1 MAIYAT
7 VIGNL
12 GADCKQVTL
21 GQTPALQFN
30 VASTRGRKDKNNQK
44 VTEWVSVTYFTTQAA
59 PFLLKGRKVAVT
71 GELETNAWM
80 GTSGQPNA
88 GLQMIA
94 KSIEFCGGHEEQQVG
109 GHPQYQQAPQPMQPQ
124 YQQQPQAQPSAPQ
137 FPPQNQSSDL
147 PF

>member
-12 GADCKQVTL
+12 GADCKQVML
-21 GQTPALQFN
+21 GQTAALQFN
-30 VASTRGRKDKNNQK
+30 VAATRSRKDKNNQK

-59 PFLLKGRKVAVT
+59 PYLLKGRKVAVT
-71 GELETNAWM
+71 GELEANAWM

-94 KSIEFCGGHEEQQVG
+94 RSIEFIGGQEEAQAV
-109 GHPQYQQAPQPMQPQ
+109 HAAPQAQYNPAPQPQAPQMQAP
-124 YQQQPQAQPSAPQ
+124 PQPSG
-137 FPPQNQSSDL
+137 DL

>member
-30 VASTRGRKDKNNQK
+30 VAATRSRKDKNGQK

-59 PFLLKGRKVAVT
+59 PYLLKGRKVAVT
-71 GELETNAWM
+71 GELEANAWI
-80 GTSGQPNA
+80 GTTGQPNA

-94 KSIEFCGGHEEQQVG
+94 RAIEFCGNHDEQNVSAAPTQQV
-109 GHPQYQQAPQPMQPQ
+109 QYQQPSQPAPQAAPQ
-124 YQQQPQAQPSAPQ
+124 YAPPQQQPASPT
-137 FPPQNQSSDL
+137 DL

>member
-30 VASTRGRKDKNNQK
+30 VAATRSRKDKNGQK

-59 PFLLKGRKVAVT
+59 PYLLKGRKIAVT
-71 GELETNAWM
+71 GELEANAWT
-80 GTSGQPNA
+80 GTQGQPNA

-94 KSIEFCGGHEEQQVG
+94 KSIEFCGSNDEQHNAQQ
-109 GHPQYQQAPQPMQPQ
+109 PQQQYQQPAPQQVQQQ
-124 YQQQPQAQPSAPQ
+124 YQQPQQQQFAP
-137 FPPQNQSSDL
+137 PPQPSSDL

>member
-1 MAIYAT
+1 MAIQAT

-30 VASTRGRKDKNNQK
+30 VASTRGRKDKNGQR

-59 PFLLKGRKVAVT
+59 PYLLKGRKVAVS
-71 GELETNAWM
+71 GELEANAWM

-94 KSIEFCGGHEEQQVG
+94 RSIEFIGSQDEHNQQTQQYA
-109 GHPQYQQAPQPMQPQ
+109 PQPQPAQYQQPMQPTP
-124 YQQQPQAQPSAPQ
+124 QPQAAPQ
-137 FPPQNQSSDL
+137 PPMGQSDL

>member
-1 MAIYAT
+1 MAIQAW

-30 VASTRGRKDKNNQK
+30 VAATRSRKDKNGQK
-44 VTEWVSVTYFTTQAA
+44 VTDWVSVTYFTTQAA
-59 PFLLKGRKVAVT
+59 PYLLKGRKVAVS
-71 GELETNAWM
+71 GELEANAWM

-94 KSIEFCGGHEEQQVG
+94 RSIEFCGGHEEQQVAG
-109 GHPQYQQAPQPMQPQ
+109 AQVAQQPYRAQQQPPQPSRP
-124 YQQQPQAQPSAPQ
+124 QQQPQPGMM
-137 FPPQNQSSDL
+137 PPDDVL

>member
-12 GADCKQVTL
+12 GADCKQITL

-30 VASTRGRKDKNNQK
+30 VASTRSRKDKNNQK
-44 VTEWVSVTYFTTQAA
+44 VAEWVSVTYFTTQAA
-59 PFLLKGRKVAVT
+59 PFLTKGKKIAVT
-71 GELETNAWM
+71 GELESNPWT
-80 GTSGQPNA
+80 GTSGAPNA

-94 KSIEFCGGHEEQQVG
+94 KNIEFLSGFEEGAQQ
-109 GHPQYQQAPQPMQPQ
+109 QYQHLAQSAPQAAPQQQQYAPPQQPQ
-124 YQQQPQAQPSAPQ
+124 YQQPS
-137 FPPQNQSSDL
+137 SSDGVL

>member
-30 VASTRGRKDKNNQK
+30 VAATRSRKDKNGQK

-59 PFLLKGRKVAVT
+59 PYLLKGRKVAVT
-71 GELETNAWM
+71 GELEANAWM

-94 KSIEFCGGHEEQQVG
+94 RSIEFVG
-109 GHPQYQQAPQPMQPQ
+109 GQEEAQMVAQQPYQQAQPMQAAPQPQPQ
-124 YQQQPQAQPSAPQ
+124 YA
-137 FPPQNQSSDL
+137 PPQPGGDM

>member
-30 VASTRGRKDKNNQK
+30 VAATRSRKDKNGQK

-59 PFLLKGRKVAVT
+59 PYLLKGRKVAVT
-71 GELETNAWM
+71 GELEANAWM

-94 KSIEFCGGHEEQQVG
+94 RSIEFVG
-109 GHPQYQQAPQPMQPQ
+109 GQEEAQAAQQPYQQAQPMQAAPQPQPQ
-124 YQQQPQAQPSAPQ
+124 YV
-137 FPPQNQSSDL
+137 PPQPGGDM

>member
-1 MAIYAT
+1 MAIQAT

-30 VASTRGRKDKNNQK
+30 VASTRGRKDKNGQK
-44 VTEWVSVTYFTTQAA
+44 VTDWISVTYFTVQAA
-59 PFLLKGRKVAVT
+59 PYLLKGRKVAVS

-94 KSIEFCGGHEEQQVG
+94 KSIEFVG
-109 GHPQYQQAPQPMQPQ
+109 GQEEHNPQQYQQAPQAAPQAAPQQQYTPPPSQPQ
-124 YQQQPQAQPSAPQ
+124 VPQQGE
-137 FPPQNQSSDL
+137 L